1 MTDVLR
7 AARPP
12 RPKTVERRFETL
24 SGRQAQVDFAQFR
37 VEFVCEPG
45 VTRIPW
51 LFTLILGH
59 SRWLWGRFCTA
70 QDLQTV
76 LRCHIDGF
84 ADLGGAPSH
93 RL

>member
-1 MTDVLR
+1 MAHGLVNDVLR

-45 VTRIPW
+45 VTRILW

-59 SRWLWGRFCTA
+59 SRLA
-70 QDLQTV
+70 SAEVVEIHAV
-76 LRCHIDGF
+76 LAVEGEVAIEV
-84 ADLGGAPSH
+84 
-93 RL
+93 